1 MGMNSNFKVRMKTEA
16 KKETKNNFMILKIAR
31 DLEEKPLIIELIR
44 LSGNAK

>member
-1 MGMNSNFKVRMKTEA
+1 MNSNFKVRMKTEA